1 MVESIL
7 NFVNEHGVW
16 GIVMVFTVLAMV
28 LLFKWGT
35 KKLSKDIGG
44 GMETLATNVTNNMNN
59 LTKSMTDHM
68 IELNENMSENLTTLS
83 NLMTNSMSKQN
94 DALIASMTQQNKEL
108 VNLIRQQSEVGQSQ
122 IKNHKIMLNERMKV
136 TSKINDKVRNLMNLA
151 NCDRVMILEFHNT
164 NENLN
169 GIPFAKYSC
178 THEYF
183 RRGISQLANKCV
195 NMQFYSISSVIMD
208 MLNKETEQ
216 IYYEDIETI
225 AEVNPTLYSLLVECK
240 AKSILFTGIYDNK
253 NCLIGL
259 ISLEY
264 HERMDEK
271 LIDFEEIRTQA
282 DIISSMINLKND
294 KNE

>member
-1 MVESIL
+1 
-7 NFVNEHGVW
+7 
-16 GIVMVFTVLAMV
+16 MVFTILVMV
-28 LLFKWGT
+28 LLFKWVT

-108 VNLIRQQSEVGQSQ
+108 VNLIRQQSEVGKSQ

-216 IYYEDIETI
+216 IYYEDIDTI

-240 AKSILFTGIYDNK
+240 AKSILYTGIYDNK

-264 HERMDEK
+264 HERMDEN
-271 LIDFEEIRTQA
+271 LIDFKEIRKQA
-282 DIISSMINLKND
+282 DIINSMINLKND
-294 KNE
+294 KSE

>member
-1 MVESIL
+1 
-7 NFVNEHGVW
+7 
-16 GIVMVFTVLAMV
+16 MVFTVLAMI

-35 KKLSKDIGG
+35 KKLSKDISG
-44 GMETLATNVTNNMNN
+44 GMETLVKNVTNNMNN

-68 IELNENMSENLTTLS
+68 IGLNENMSENLTTLS
-83 NLMTNSMSKQN
+83 NLITNSMSKQN

-108 VNLIRQQSEVGQSQ
+108 VNLIRQQSEVGQNQ

-136 TSKINDKVRNLMNLA
+136 TSKINDKVRNLMNLT

-240 AKSILFTGIYDNK
+240 AKSILYTGIYDNK

-264 HERMDEK
+264 HERMDEN